1 MYSNPKDIKYR
12 GFLSVQG
19 MPDIVI
25 PNPPPHVMYQ
35 YLDCDYDA
43 LRAYIIGYLPPT
55 VGDDTIRL
63 GRVYMVDVD
72 VQGVRDYL
80 NVPEDK
86 ATKVARV
93 LLDVVNHITSQEIDD
108 VRDRL
113 EGELNDLIPASMLI
127 IMGGPAS
134 E

>member
-1 MYSNPKDIKYR
+1 
-12 GFLSVQG
+12 

-25 PNPPPHVMYQ
+25 PNPPDSSILYQ
-35 YLDCDYDA
+35 YLDCNYDA
-43 LRAYIIGYLPPT
+43 LESYLRDYLVGAAVPPMT
-55 VGDDTIRL
+55 CKLKDVGDSTLYPKGVGDE
-63 GRVYMVDVD
+63 VYIVDVD

-86 ATKVARV
+86 ATRLARV

-113 EGELNDLIPASMLI
+113 EDELTDLIPTSMLI
-127 IMGGPAS
+127 IMGEP
-134 E
+134 